1 MKIVNQEQVLLGK
14 KLISRTIVMIGLVAI
29 AISIM
34 SCLFEYKINT
44 TASATPTQPL
54 ALDATASFKFNKDVG
69 PIDDV
74 NRGLTLERNKTVP
87 FVGFPTPSPKDI
99 SLTVLNHATEPIQF
113 ANVGFGV
120 QVYEFQEA
128 TKEWRPITLPYTPE
142 QKLTIIPARL
152 EKYDF
157 GVLNGWD
164 FSPDDLA
171 GVTSNKIRIF
181 VAGVGM
187 LTKKKYGAFLD
198 ITF

>member
-1 MKIVNQEQVLLGK
+1 MKPIKSL
-14 KLISRTIVMIGLVAI
+14 TILVIGLVAI

-34 SCLFEYKINT
+34 SCLFESKIET
-44 TASATPTQPL
+44 PTSMTPTQSL
-54 ALDATASFKFNKDVG
+54 TLDATASSKFNRDVG
-69 PIDDV
+69 PIDDM

-87 FVGFPTPSPKDI
+87 FVGSPTPSPKDI

-120 QVYEFQEA
+120 QVFEFQEA

-142 QKLTIIPARL
+142 QKMTIIPARL

-164 FSPDDLA
+164 FSPDDLT
-171 GVTSNKIRIF
+171 GITSNEIRIF